1 MGGGRGGRS
10 PHLEFG
16 SRMTRRRQSL
26 DEPKDK
32 VLVLG
37 AFRNGVSH
45 RETAHLASPCRV
57 SPSLLVASSVCRIG
71 ADGVRGSSAV
81 K

>member
-1 MGGGRGGRS
+1 
-10 PHLEFG
+10 
-16 SRMTRRRQSL
+16 MTRRRQSL

-32 VLVLG
+32 VLVLRG
-37 AFRNGVSH
+37 LRDSVSH
-45 RETAHLASPCRV
+45 RETTHLASTCRV

-71 ADGVRGSSAV
+71 ADGIRGAGAV